1 MRRRL
6 SVLLAAAVLAGPLA
20 ALAAADPAADRAPV
34 SSNRPVAEEGL
45 VDVSG
50 LTATVESQSVA
61 LAWTPADNDHELQV
75 LRDGALLATL
85 PAGSTSYDDAA
96 VSPGA
101 SYSYR
106 VASATPGRSGRK
118 LEPVVVSVT
127 LPSYLVGAAN
137 RDISPGGV
145 VNVGGFGVG
154 DGSAIPDFV
163 VGRGGQAKTEGER
176 IRARAMVVDDGTT
189 AVAIANIEVTGH
201 FAAYQDG
208 DWGLEHM
215 AELVAAQNPRLPLGN
230 ILIAA
235 DHTHSGPDT
244 LGVWGGPTP
253 EYLDF
258 LRDSVVAAIVQ
269 AYDERQFASLRA
281 GESDASDLIYNQS
294 CTEALNQSK
303 DPVYEGPE
311 VCATPGKDGMFR
323 VAQATAPS
331 GQPVVTWAT
340 YAAHATAGGGRGL
353 HGDWPQF
360 LSDAMAAEFGGQGLA
375 MVGAL
380 GGTQPCRPTCA
391 FTSPDNP
398 GYDIADR
405 KTALMANYTRHVRL
419 ALASAEEVRGPVGAM
434 RGYIREPITGPAVTA
449 LFTAGKYAGAQLD
462 RSTEPPWVNGQ
473 TIRTVVG
480 AMRIGGLAVIGTP
493 GEGFPRIGQDV
504 RDAVGD
510 SADMVIQLGL
520 AGDMLGYLIA
530 PVEYVPIIAAQVP
543 VNDNIIFN
551 VSPTIGDHV
560 ACADLRLTLALG
572 FEGTAPPRCLAYDLV
587 DAAGDPIG
595 EVPVGGIVLP

>member
-6 SVLLAAAVLAGPLA
+6 AVLLSAAVLVGPLA
-20 ALAAADPAADRAPV
+20 VLATADPPAPAT
-34 SSNRPVAEEGL
+34 SGRPAPSEHL
-45 VDVSG
+45 VDVFG
-50 LTATVESQSVA
+50 LTATVEAQSVG
-61 LAWTPADNDHELQV
+61 LSWTAAEGDAPLQV
-75 LRDGALLATL
+75 VRDGAVLDTL
-85 PAGSTSYDDAA
+85 PPGTTSYDDRA
-96 VSPGA
+96 VAPGKT
-101 SYSYR
+101 YGYR
-106 VASATPGRSGRK
+106 VAQDKPGRGPRTT
-118 LEPVVVSVT
+118 PVLVT
-127 LPSYLVGAAN
+127 VTIPAYLVGAAN
-137 RDISPGGV
+137 RDISPDGV
-145 VNVGGFGVG
+145 VNVGGFGLG
-154 DGSAIPDFV
+154 DGSVIPDAL
-163 VGRGGQAKTEGER
+163 VGRGGQAKPEGER
-176 IRARAMVVDDGTT
+176 VRARAMVVDDGTT
-189 AVAIANIEVTGH
+189 AVAIANLEVTGH

-208 DWGLEHM
+208 AWGLEDM
-215 AELVAAQNPRLPLGN
+215 AEQVAAENPRLPLGN

-258 LRDSVVAAIVQ
+258 LKASVVAAISE
-269 AYDERQFASLRA
+269 AYEDRQFAGLRA

-294 CTEALNQSK
+294 CSEGLNQSK
-303 DPVYEGPE
+303 EPAYPGPE

-323 VAQATAPS
+323 VVQATAPDGS
-331 GQPVVTWAT
+331 VVVTWAT
-340 YAAHATAGGGRGL
+340 YAAHATAGGGSGL

-360 LSDAMAAEFGGQGLA
+360 LSDAMSAELGGEGLA

-380 GGTQPCRPTCA
+380 GGTQPCRPSCA

-398 GYDIADR
+398 GYDIPNR
-405 KTALMANYTRHVRL
+405 KAALMANYSRHVRL
-419 ALASAEEVRGPVGAM
+419 ALASASPVSGPVAAQ

-449 LFTAGKYAGAQLD
+449 LFTAGSYAGAELL

-480 AMRIGGLAVIGTP
+480 AMRIGDIAVIGTP

-510 SADMVIQLGL
+510 SASMVIQLGL

-530 PVEYVPIIAAQVP
+530 PAEYVPIIAAQVP

-595 EVPVGGIVLP
+595 NVPVGGVVLP

>member
-6 SVLLAAAVLAGPLA
+6 AVLLAAAVVTGPLV
-20 ALAAADPAADRAPV
+20 V
-34 SSNRPVAEEGL
+34 SATAQPGLGL
-45 VDVSG
+45 VDVTG
-50 LTATVESQSVA
+50 LTAAVEGRAVGLDWSPLDS
-61 LAWTPADNDHELQV
+61 DRDLQV
-75 LRDGALLATL
+75 LRDDAVVATL

-96 VSPGA
+96 VRPGRTYA
-101 SYSYR
+101 YR
-106 VASATPGRSGRK
+106 VAVRKPGKPGKPKATPR
-118 LEPVVVSVT
+118 PVPVT
-127 LPSYLVGAAN
+127 LPEYLVGAAN
-137 RDISPGGV
+137 RDISPAGV

-154 DGSAIPDFV
+154 DGTAIPDAL
-163 VGRGGQAKTEGER
+163 VGRGGTARTEGDR
-176 IRARAMVVDDGTT
+176 VRTRAMVVDDGQT
-189 AVAIANIEVTGH
+189 AIAIANIEVTGH
-201 FAAYQDG
+201 FAAYEEG
-208 DWGLEHM
+208 EWGLEDM
-215 AELVAAQNPRLPLGN
+215 AKRVAAANPRLPLGN
-230 ILIAA
+230 ILIAS

-258 LRDSVVAAIVQ
+258 LRDSVVAAIEE
-269 AYDERQFASLRA
+269 AYAERQFAALRA

-303 DPVYEGPE
+303 EPAYPGPE

-323 VAQATAPS
+323 VVQATAPS
-331 GQPVVTWAT
+331 GEKVVTWAT
-340 YAAHATAGGGRGL
+340 YAAHATAGGGSGL

-360 LSDAMAAEFGGQGLA
+360 LSDLMSKEFGGEGLA

-380 GGTQPCRPTCA
+380 GGTQPCRPTCS
-391 FTSPDNP
+391 FTSPSNP

-405 KTALMANYTRHVRL
+405 RTALMANYSRHVRL
-419 ALASAEEVRGPVGAM
+419 ALAAAEPVSGPVGAQ
-434 RGYIREPITGPAVTA
+434 RGYIREAITGPAVTA
-449 LFTAGKYAGAQLD
+449 LFTAGHYAGAELI
-462 RSTEPPWVNGQ
+462 RSKQPPWVNAQ

-480 AMRIGGLAVIGTP
+480 AMRIGDLAVIGTP

-510 SADMVIQLGL
+510 ERMVIQLGL

-530 PVEYVPIIAAQVP
+530 PAEYVPIIAAEVP

-560 ACADLRLTLALG
+560 ACADLRLVLALG
-572 FEGTAPPRCLAYDLV
+572 FSGASPADCLAYDLV
-587 DAAGDPIG
+587 DATGDPIG
-595 EVPVGGIVLP
+595 GLPVGGVTAP